1 MGPRR
6 GGSDAKGP
14 KKVKGTKK
22 DATKSSP
29 EYSMSQLLTK
39 TQELMDDND
48 YETALKFAAKAIEM
62 DENNTQALLLAAIIQ
77 LESGEVEPAINCLL
91 KCAEISP
98 ERGFEKY
105 MYLGQFAVELEA
117 VKYFQLGVN
126 AMQRDLDELST
137 AASKDQASSLKRKM
151 AEAYVAMT
159 EIYLTDCCFEEDA
172 EKKCEELLQN
182 GLLIDPECPEVYQT
196 MASVRLSQNRP
207 DDARDC
213 VAKSMALWANKD
225 LTDPTQIPSYENRL
239 ALVRLLLELDD
250 KEKALAL
257 LEQLQKEDDENVDA
271 WYLFGWTYH
280 LQSEDLAT
288 SGDDEDKTE
297 LLRSAREC
305 FKQAIKLAN
314 MLDYENDG
322 LIDHA
327 LELVAAIDA
336 IVPPTDGD
344 DEEEDDVAT
353 AAAVPN
359 ELEWDDEGSED
370 EDVEMGS

>member
-6 GGSDAKGP
+6 GGSEAKGP

-29 EYSMSQLLTK
+29 TYSMDQLLAK

-91 KCAEISP
+91 KCVEISP
-98 ERGFEKY
+98 DRGFEKY

-117 VKYFQLGVN
+117 VKYFQLGVD
-126 AMQRDLDELST
+126 AMQRDLDELGTAEST
-137 AASKDQASSLKRKM
+137 KDQAASLKRKM

-172 EKKCEELLQN
+172 EKRCEELLQS
-182 GLLIDPECPEVYQT
+182 GLLIDPDCPEVYQT

-213 VAKSMALWANKD
+213 VAKSMALWADKE

-250 KEKALAL
+250 KEKALGL
-257 LEQLQKEDDENVDA
+257 LELLQKEDDESVDA

-280 LQSEDLAT
+280 LQSEDVAT
-288 SGDDEDKTE
+288 AGSDEDKAE
-297 LLRSAREC
+297 LLRSSREC

-314 MLDYENDG
+314 MLGYDNDG

-327 LELVAAIDA
+327 LELVAAVDA
-336 IVPPTDGD
+336 ILPPSED
-344 DEEEDDVAT
+344 DEEEDEGAP
-353 AAAVPN
+353 AVPN
-359 ELEWDDEGSED
+359 EPEWDDIASED